1 MKIYLITGG
10 SGYLG
15 LELISRLYN
24 DSTHIKILARDEG
37 KLIEANQKY
46 PNIEILTGDVSDKFE
61 VEQAMKGV
69 NGVYHLAASKHIGIA
84 EKQPRECIK
93 SNIIGSLNILE
104 ASLNTNLCPNLE
116 FVIGIST
123 DKAAQVNGVYGA
135 SKFLMERLF
144 TQYEYLRPDVKY
156 RIVRYGNVLY
166 STGSVLCKWK
176 QAIIDN
182 QPITIS
188 DPSATRFFWTVTQA
202 VDLVFECLNNSTSP
216 SPYVPTMKSMSI
228 GDLLEVMVSKYS
240 PLEYNGRQEYLKN
253 VIQTGLQAGENLHE
267 RIMENGPDSSQ
278 SERFTTLEIYEMI

>member
-1 MKIYLITGG
+1 MKTYLITGG

-24 DSTHIKILARDEG
+24 DDTHIKILARDEG
-37 KLIEANQKY
+37 KLIEAKQKY

-188 DPSATRFFWTVTQA
+188 DPSATRFFWTVSQA

-216 SPYVPTMKSMSI
+216 APYVPTMKSMSI
-228 GDLLEVMVSKYS
+228 GDLLEAMVSKYS
-240 PLEYNGRQEYLKN
+240 PLEYSGRQEYLKN

>member
-1 MKIYLITGG
+1 MKTYLITGG

-24 DSTHIKILARDEG
+24 DDTHIKILARDEG
-37 KLIEANQKY
+37 KLIEAKQKY

-104 ASLNTNLCPNLE
+104 ASLNVNLCPNLE

-188 DPSATRFFWTVTQA
+188 DPSATRFFWTVSQA

-228 GDLLEVMVSKYS
+228 GDLLEAMVSKYS
-240 PLEYNGRQEYLKN
+240 PLEYSGRQEYLKN